1 MYECYGVCR
10 TILGITVVL
19 ALSSMI
25 SVNLA
30 HRMCSSLDEL
40 KELERF
46 TEEEVAGMQRTGSS
60 SM

>member
-1 MYECYGVCR
+1 MYR